1 VPQRVDLVHVG
12 IGEPGMIPDS
22 GRGDL
27 VRAMPE
33 HDLEI
38 VAGHEEPA
46 LDLQIELEA
55 ELVAIKIG

>member
-1 VPQRVDLVHVG
+1 
-12 IGEPGMIPDS
+12 MIPDS
-22 GRGDL
+22 GGGDL
-27 VRAMPE
+27 VGAMPE

-46 LDLQIELEA
+46 LDLQLELEA